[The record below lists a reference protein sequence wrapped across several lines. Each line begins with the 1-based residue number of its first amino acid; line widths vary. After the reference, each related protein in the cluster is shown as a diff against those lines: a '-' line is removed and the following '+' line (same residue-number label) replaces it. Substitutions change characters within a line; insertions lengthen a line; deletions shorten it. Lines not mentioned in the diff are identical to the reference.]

1 MRRSKVTAVFSF
13 CAPSRWRR
21 HTAEFVGSR
30 RGNVLIT
37 FAMIAPVL
45 VSAVGAAIDYSDLA
59 RLRTRLQSVADSA
72 ALAGARQMLNNT
84 GKSATQQ
91 EQAARETADS
101 HIVASEPAV
110 TKDIRPASKDRLVTV
125 TLSQSKPLYFGGF
138 LGHDRST
145 VNVTAQATYSPT
157 DVACL
162 RALGKTEPVGIGVS
176 GSADVSAPKCSMW
189 SNSNTS
195 SSLQSSGSAKVT
207 ARKISAVGG
216 VNGAGGFSPTPKS
229 YQAVATDPY
238 AGQWTAPTDTSCKYT
253 GYSVSGA
260 GGLPMLPG
268 VYCNGL
274 TIQGDVTLTPG
285 IYYIKQG
292 VFSVR
297 GSPKIIAT
305 GVTIV
310 LLGNSYLD
318 WTGSASISLSA
329 PLSGTY
335 SGLIIVSDPNGPAET
350 STIQGNVSTSVTLD
364 GNFNGSIYLP
374 NQQLVLNGHSKIWL
388 ANTGTKVVAK
398 SMAFGGSAAVT
409 MGSDDDVETVYIT
422 KNLRLIR

>member
-1 MRRSKVTAVFSF
+1 
-13 CAPSRWRR
+13 
-21 HTAEFVGSR
+21 
-30 RGNVLIT
+30 
-37 FAMIAPVL
+37 MIAPVL
-45 VSAVGAAIDYSDLA
+45 VSAMGAAVDYSDLA
-59 RLRTRLQSVADSA
+59 RLRTSLQAVADSA

-84 GKSATQQ
+84 GKSETQQ

-101 HIVASEPAV
+101 YVVASAPAA
-110 TKDIRPASKDRLVTV
+110 TKDIQPASKDRLVTV
-125 TLSQSKPLYFGGF
+125 ALSQSKSLYFGGF
-138 LGHDRST
+138 LGHDSST
-145 VNVTAQATYSPT
+145 VSVTAEATYSPT
-157 DVACL
+157 EVACL
-162 RALGKTEPVGIGVS
+162 LALGKTEPVGIGVS
-176 GSADVSAPKCSMW
+176 GSAEVSAPKCSMW

-216 VNGAGGFSPTPKS
+216 VNGAGGFSPTPKA

-238 AGQWTAPTDTSCKYT
+238 AGMWTAPASTSCKYT
-253 GYSVSGA
+253 GYSVSGVGA
-260 GGLPMLPG
+260 LPMLPG

-274 TIQGDVTLTPG
+274 TIQADVTLLPG
-285 IYYIKQG
+285 TYYINNG

-297 GSPKIIAT
+297 GNPTINAT

-318 WTGSASISLSA
+318 WSGSATISLSA
-329 PLSGTY
+329 PLSGAY
-335 SGLIIVSDPNGPAET
+335 AGLIIVSDPNAPAQT

-398 SMAFGGSAAVT
+398 SLAFGGSATVT

-422 KNLRLIR
+422 KNLRLIK

>member
-1 MRRSKVTAVFSF
+1 
-13 CAPSRWRR
+13 
-21 HTAEFVGSR
+21 
-30 RGNVLIT
+30 
-37 FAMIAPVL
+37 MIAPVL
-45 VSAVGAAIDYSDLA
+45 VSAVGVAIDYSDLA
-59 RLRTRLQSVADSA
+59 RLRTRLQAVADSA

-101 HIVASEPAV
+101 YVVASAPAA
-110 TKDIRPASKDRLVTV
+110 TKDIQPASKDRLVTV
-125 TLSQSKPLYFGGF
+125 ALSQSKSLYFGGF
-138 LGHDRST
+138 LGHDSS
-145 VNVTAQATYSPT
+145 VVGVTAQATYSPT

-162 RALGKTEPVGIGVS
+162 LALGKTEPVGIEVS

-207 ARKISAVGG
+207 ARRISAVGG
-216 VNGAGGFSPTPKS
+216 VNGAGGFSPAPKP

-238 AGQWTAPTDTSCKYT
+238 AGQWKAPADTSCKFT
-253 GYSVSGA
+253 GYSVSGL

-274 TIQGDVTLTPG
+274 TIQGNVTLTPG
-285 IYYIKQG
+285 TYYINNG

-297 GSPKIIAT
+297 GSPTITAT

-310 LLGNSYLD
+310 LLGNAYLD
-318 WTGSASISLSA
+318 WSGSATISLSA
-329 PLSGTY
+329 PLSGAY
-335 SGLIIVSDPNGPAET
+335 AGLIIVSDPNGTPQT
-350 STIQGNVSTSVTLD
+350 SRILGNVSTSVTLD

-374 NQQLVLNGHSKIWL
+374 NQQLVLSGHSKIWL

-398 SMAFGGSAAVT
+398 SLAIGGSATVT
-409 MGSDDDVETVYIT
+409 MGSDDDAETVYIT